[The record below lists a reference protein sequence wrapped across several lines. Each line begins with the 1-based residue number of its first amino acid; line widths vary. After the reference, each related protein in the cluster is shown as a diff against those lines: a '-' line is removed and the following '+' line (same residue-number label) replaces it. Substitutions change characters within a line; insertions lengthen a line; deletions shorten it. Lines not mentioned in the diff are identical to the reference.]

1 MIRGNEKTL
10 IFGMQ
15 AVVLLALLV
24 PACAAAG
31 EGPSSTGASYLL
43 HPVGAKSIA
52 MGEVKSALLGEPF
65 GWLSNPGA
73 MGDMEG
79 FGLGVFHTEWILDT
93 RYDNVTYHYRVND
106 MFVLCGGFL
115 YTYRPSMEG
124 YSATLE
130 PRELKSN
137 NYQAVVGAGV
147 TPVSNLTAGV
157 NLKYFREKLDE
168 WSAGGV
174 AVDLG
179 FLYYLESTKTAAGLS
194 VQNLG
199 SAIQFEEMEEP
210 LPVTFRLGLS
220 QRVTPKEGIFS
231 ITAALD
237 LVKPRFESLYTGAG
251 CELEFYEAFA
261 VRAGYAGQEYR
272 AGSGFTMGGGF
283 KVRKTVTIDYAW
295 TDYGDL
301 GNFHHI
307 SLFIGI
313 PKRVDQT
320 VSLLEQ

>member
-1 MIRGNEKTL
+1 
-10 IFGMQ
+10 MQ
-15 AVVLLALLV
+15 ALILLALV
-24 PACAAAG
+24 IPAWASAG
-31 EGPSSTGASYLL
+31 EGPSSTGASYLM

-73 MGDMEG
+73 LGDLRG
-79 FGLGVFHTEWILDT
+79 FGIGVFHTEWILDT
-93 RYDNVTYHYRVND
+93 RYENVTYHYRIND

-115 YTYRPSMEG
+115 FTYRPAIEG
-124 YSATLE
+124 YSLSLE
-130 PRELKSN
+130 PKELKSN
-137 NYQAVVGAGV
+137 NYQVVVGAGV
-147 TPVSNLTAGV
+147 TPISNLTAGV

-179 FLYYLESTKTAAGLS
+179 LLYYLESTKTAFGFS

-199 SAIQFEEMEEP
+199 SDIQFDVMEEP
-210 LPVTFRLGLS
+210 LPITFRFGLS
-220 QRVTPKEGIFS
+220 QRITPKEGIFS

-237 LVKPRFESLYTGAG
+237 LVRPRFESLYPGAG
-251 CELEFYEAFA
+251 CELEFYKVLA

-283 KVRKTVTIDYAW
+283 KMRETVTIDYAW

-313 PKRVDQT
+313 PKKADPT
-320 VSLLEQ
+320 VSLFVP